1 MIDKLFSGAGSLLG
15 KVGGN
20 TSTGASIG
28 GLFGPQGAVIGGAAG
43 LIADLVDDSAE
54 QELRRERERKRNL
67 KQFAQDRSTSQA
79 LRADWMAKSNPVQAF
94 EYGGDTDV
102 QAMVA
107 PGEVVVTNDGYSVN
121 VKGKGNKDNVPWTGG
136 PATVFGNLKMQ
147 DGNMTFKD
155 FAKKHFKEIKRGTQ
169 VMPGTLQARAIAA
182 EILGNMQKQVQ
193 QDEDVMPKT
202 ATVTKKNL
210 KNAKNAS
217 VSKRVPAA
225 YNGEDVETD
234 WTELAVKVQNQ
245 ALIDAARSS
254 AELDKDLRDK
264 RNAGQNVQ
272 NVLGKLGQLT
282 PALWNI
288 AQGQKQY
295 EISPV
300 NRNRN
305 ANAALSR
312 IGRNTYDLR
321 GNMQDDVQQTRSALY
336 NTRSLG
342 NSTGVQQAYSVA
354 THANTLKNRR
364 NLFHNN
370 FLAQNAVNQQYAEM
384 LHKIGAEDVAAEN
397 LAYDQTL
404 QNKAARNKFTS
415 TGVGQ
420 LGNAFGTF
428 TKDYNKMLA
437 DKKYI
442 YPYLSEYLSHGS
454 VNPLA
459 EV

>member
-1 MIDKLFSGAGSLLG
+1 MIDKLLSGAGSLLG
-15 KVGGN
+15 KFGAN
-20 TSTGASIG
+20 ASTGASIG
-28 GLFGPQGAVIGGAAG
+28 GLFGPQGAAIGGAFG
-43 LIADLVDDSAE
+43 LISDLFDDSAE
-54 QELRRERERKRNL
+54 QELRRAQKRQANL
-67 KQFAQDRSTSQA
+67 KQSAEDRSTSQA

-94 EYGGDTDV
+94 EYGGDTAV

-107 PGEVVVTNDGYSVN
+107 PGEVVVTKDGYSVN

-147 DGNMTFKD
+147 DSDETFKD
-155 FAKKHFKEIKRGTQ
+155 FAKKHFKEIKKGSQ
-169 VMPGTLQARAIAA
+169 VMPGTLSARAIAA
-182 EILGNMQKQVQ
+182 EILGNMQEQKQQ
-193 QDEDVMPKT
+193 EDGVMPKT
-202 ATVTKKNL
+202 ATVTKKTL
-210 KNAKNAS
+210 KNIKNAN
-217 VSKRVPAA
+217 VGKRVPAA
-225 YNGEDVETD
+225 INGWKFNNET
-234 WTELAVKVQNQ
+234 
-245 ALIDAARSS
+245 
-254 AELDKDLRDK
+254 
-264 RNAGQNVQ
+264 GQWDYVGQ
-272 NVLGKLGQLT
+272 VLGNLGQLT

-288 AQGQKQY
+288 AQGQKRY
-295 EISPV
+295 EIAPV

-305 ANAALSR
+305 ANAALSMV
-312 IGRNTYDLR
+312 GRNTYDLR

-336 NTRSLG
+336 NARSLG
-342 NSTGVQQAYSVA
+342 NSTGVQQAYSIA

-364 NLFHNN
+364 NLFYNN

-404 QNKAARNKFTS
+404 QNKAARNKFIS

-420 LGNAFGTF
+420 LGKASGAII
-428 TKDYNKMLA
+428 KDYNQMMV

-459 EV
+459 KVNS